1 MWQERKIK
9 CAKVGSRER
18 YPRCPVREQSE
29 SKFFLLMAGRQ
40 SKHRNVNSSLHFP
53 RKQIISAACGLNWDL
68 SSDVKARAAFFHL
81 CLKPPLGHPVLQFK
95 VLQHMQDLFFYS
107 LCLQI
112 VRRLFFFCK
121 IIELNHQLWTLLSFY
136 ILLLLIWIFNSQGD
150 FNHRFLIWKRKDLW
164 KYELQ
169 RRRLV
174 SAWF

>member
-1 MWQERKIK
+1 MWRERKIK

-29 SKFFLLMAGRQ
+29 SCFFLMAGRQ

-53 RKQIISAACGLNWDL
+53 HKQIISAACGLNWDL

-95 VLQHMQDLFFYS
+95 VLQHMQDLFFI
-107 LCLQI
+107 LC
-112 VRRLFFFCK
+112 VCELFAVWFFCK
-121 IIELNHQLWTLLSFY
+121 IIESNHQLWTLLSFY